1 MDGPGHLA
9 LQERIMAVNGAP
21 RESTRFVA
29 MFQKAHSHIAA
40 LQRVDEQ
47 IAVLMEQRR
56 KVAEDL
62 RTIQTQINSEFHRV
76 LETYRTMPPEARPQ
90 TVEDLVF
97 EEMKAPVELKPSV
110 RESKPV
116 QRTAALQVAG

>member
-1 MDGPGHLA
+1 
-9 LQERIMAVNGAP
+9 MAVNGAP

-56 KVAEDL
+56 KAAEDL
-62 RTIQTQINSEFHRV
+62 RAIQTQINSEFQRV
-76 LETYRTMPPEARPQ
+76 LEMYRTLPPEARPKA
-90 TVEDLVF
+90 VEDLVF
-97 EEMKAPVELKPSV
+97 EELNSPVELKVPA
-110 RESKPV
+110 REAKPI
-116 QRTAALQVAG
+116 QRTSALQVAGS

>member
-1 MDGPGHLA
+1 
-9 LQERIMAVNGAP
+9 MAAHVAP

-47 IAVLMEQRR
+47 IAGLMEQRR

-76 LETYRTMPPEARPQ
+76 LETYRTTPAETRPQ
-90 TVEDLVF
+90 SVEDLVF
-97 EEMKAPVELKPSV
+97 EEMKAPVELKPPV

>member
-1 MDGPGHLA
+1 
-9 LQERIMAVNGAP
+9 MAVNGAP

-56 KVAEDL
+56 KTAEDL
-62 RTIQTQINSEFHRV
+62 RTIQSQINSEFQRV
-76 LETYRTMPPEARPQ
+76 LETYRTMPPEASPQ

-97 EEMKAPVELKPSV
+97 EQMKAPVELKPPV
-110 RESKPV
+110 RESKPI